1 MMRSKEAGKLN
12 KQSGA
17 KEVWRRLKKSP
28 TAMAGLAVIIALVA
42 GAAFADL
49 FAPYRMVVKQH
60 IDARLQLPSAGHLF
74 GTDTFGRDV
83 FARVLH
89 GSRASLTLG
98 VGTTFLALIAGCL
111 LGAVAGYFG
120 GGVDSIIMRLMDVL
134 TSIPSLLLSLSI
146 VAALG
151 AGIRNLIIAITLS
164 RVPAFVRI
172 VRSAVLTI
180 VDQDFIEASKA
191 GGIKN
196 GRIIRRHVIPN
207 AVGPIIVQTTMSIS
221 QLILQ
226 AASLSFLGMGVQPPN
241 PEWGAM
247 LNEAREYMRVA
258 PHLMIFPGMAIVLA
272 ALSFNLLGD
281 GLRDALDPKLK
292 S

>member
-1 MMRSKEAGKLN
+1 MKHIGGTNKLK
-12 KQSGA
+12 KQNRA
-17 KEVWRRLKKSP
+17 KEVWRRLRKSK
-28 TAMAGLAVIIALVA
+28 TAMVGLTIVFVLVFCAL
-42 GAAFADL
+42 FAD
-49 FAPYRMVVKQH
+49 FISPYGKAIKQH
-60 IDARLQLPSAGHLF
+60 IDTRLATPSPEHIF
-74 GTDTFGRDV
+74 GTDAFGRDV
-83 FARVLH
+83 FTRVLH
-89 GSRASLTLG
+89 GTRASLALG
-98 VGTTFLALIAGCL
+98 LVTSLLALSAGAL

-120 GGVDSIIMRLMDVL
+120 GRVDGIIMRFMDIL
-134 TSIPSLLLSLSI
+134 TSVPSLLLSLSI

-164 RVPAFVRI
+164 RVPSFVRI

-180 VDQDFIEASKA
+180 VDQDFIEAAKA

-196 GRIIRRHVIPN
+196 GKIIFRHVIPN

-226 AASLSFLGMGVQPPN
+226 AASLSFLGMGVQPPH

-258 PHLMIFPGMAIVLA
+258 PHLMIFPGIAIVLA
-272 ALSFNLLGD
+272 ALSFNQVGD